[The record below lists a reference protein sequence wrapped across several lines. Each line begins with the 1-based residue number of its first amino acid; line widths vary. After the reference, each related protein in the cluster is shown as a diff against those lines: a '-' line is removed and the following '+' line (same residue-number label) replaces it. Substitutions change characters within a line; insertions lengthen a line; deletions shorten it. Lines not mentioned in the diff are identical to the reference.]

1 MYLCQQAG
9 LEAVF
14 LCGMAGDDQA
24 TAGGHAWSIVK
35 IDGKWREVDSCW
47 DDWDDVFEAF
57 EKECSGKNDSD
68 SKKIMMALSDK
79 DFQKA
84 LEHYLDRVTTEYITN
99 FNDIEPFIYVYDDDT
114 ALVLVDESVH
124 IRMDKVKDGGV
135 DSILMKM
142 APIAE

>member
-1 MYLCQQAG
+1 
-9 LEAVF
+9 
-14 LCGMAGDDQA
+14 MAFARLHDY
-24 TAGGHAWSIVK
+24 
-35 IDGKWREVDSCW
+35 
-47 DDWDDVFEAF
+47 DVFEAF